1 MKTKTY
7 QDFDLSI
14 EKAGERYR
22 ARVLSSPDGPAPP
35 TEFDLPFSDMQL
47 ENFILRFGQTRRTM
61 RNIGVAGET
70 VNRSLRDFGG
80 RLYSAIFSG
89 SVADRLH
96 GSLGIVGQQEN
107 AGLRIRLRL
116 SDAPELID
124 VPWEYLF
131 DASAGRFLTLSV
143 DTPVVRYLDMP
154 GQVKPL
160 AVQPPLRILVML
172 SSPAGYA
179 ELNVEQEW
187 QKLKDAVA
195 DLERRGLVILE
206 RMEKP
211 TLAELQ
217 RRLRK
222 QDIHIFHFIGHGGF
236 DEAAQD
242 GVLILETEDGKARP
256 TSGKNLGTILHDE
269 KSVQLAVLN
278 ACEGGRTSRH
288 DPFAGVGQSLVQS
301 GIPAVVAM
309 QFEIS
314 DQAAITLAHEFY
326 AALADNYPVDAALA
340 EARKAIFAQDNIIE
354 WGTPVLYMRAQD
366 GQIFDVTAP
375 AVQPTSPSAQVVDKS
390 APSPTLSS
398 PVVPTGRPSEA
409 SEVIGPGF
417 EREMKGS
424 DGASPAIQGL
434 GPQTTQSKSGTLI
447 GLHIATWS
455 AVVAIIAFF
464 LPVSGPYSGLNL
476 LTSGNSSLLLLLLS
490 YVGILSIRVL
500 RHYGKN
506 VQTTVPII
514 AIGAMGVILNFGPG
528 IAPRGGIGSGI
539 FLLSSLA
546 ILVGGL
552 ADLMLVENRRMARSS
567 YLQIGHLLAI
577 SGGMVALIGVFVIGR
592 AVFAISPSWI
602 YPSMVLA
609 PFLII
614 QILALLALRR
624 GRPTIWD
631 GFADMILALFLAG
644 TGYMMASEGSA
655 GTSAGIVALLSGVIV
670 LTGGIVNLADG
681 LKARRNP

>member
-14 EKAGERYR
+14 ERSGDRYR
-22 ARVLSSPDGPAPP
+22 ARVLNSPDGPGNC
-35 TEFDLPFSDMQL
+35 EFDMPFSTLEL
-47 ENFILRFGQTRRTM
+47 ENFVLKFGQTRRTM
-61 RNIGVAGET
+61 RNIGVAGEA

-80 RLYSAIFSG
+80 GLYGAIFSG
-89 SVADRLH
+89 EVADRLH

-131 DASAGRFLTLSV
+131 DASAGRFLSLSV

-160 AVQPPLRILVML
+160 AVKPPLRILVML

-195 DLERRGLVILE
+195 DLERSGLVVLE
-206 RMEKP
+206 RMDKP

-236 DEAAQD
+236 DEAVQD

-278 ACEGGRTSRH
+278 ACEGGRTSRQ
-288 DPFAGVGQSLVQS
+288 DPFAGVGQSLVQQ

-326 AALADNYPVDAALA
+326 AALVDNYPVDAALA

-354 WGTPVLYMRAQD
+354 WGTPVLYMRTQD
-366 GQIFDVTAP
+366 GKVFDVGVAANAP
-375 AVQPTSPSAQVVDKS
+375 DFHHPQAIVQASTVAVPDAPVPSQNGQLVLQRK
-390 APSPTLSS
+390 
-398 PVVPTGRPSEA
+398 
-409 SEVIGPGF
+409 
-417 EREMKGS
+417 
-424 DGASPAIQGL
+424 
-434 GPQTTQSKSGTLI
+434 
-447 GLHIATWS
+447 
-455 AVVAIIAFF
+455 
-464 LPVSGPYSGLNL
+464 
-476 LTSGNSSLLLLLLS
+476 
-490 YVGILSIRVL
+490 VG
-500 RHYGKN
+500 
-506 VQTTVPII
+506 
-514 AIGAMGVILNFGPG
+514 
-528 IAPRGGIGSGI
+528 
-539 FLLSSLA
+539 
-546 ILVGGL
+546 
-552 ADLMLVENRRMARSS
+552 
-567 YLQIGHLLAI
+567 
-577 SGGMVALIGVFVIGR
+577 
-592 AVFAISPSWI
+592 
-602 YPSMVLA
+602 
-609 PFLII
+609 
-614 QILALLALRR
+614 
-624 GRPTIWD
+624 
-631 GFADMILALFLAG
+631 
-644 TGYMMASEGSA
+644 
-655 GTSAGIVALLSGVIV
+655 
-670 LTGGIVNLADG
+670 
-681 LKARRNP
+681 

>member
-340 EARKAIFAQDNIIE
+340 EARKAIFAQDNIVE
-354 WGTPVLYMRAQD
+354 WGTPVLYMRTQD
-366 GQIFDVTAP
+366 GKVFDVGVAANAP
-375 AVQPTSPSAQVVDKS
+375 DFHHPHAIVQASTVAVPDAPVPSQNEQVVH
-390 APSPTLSS
+390 
-398 PVVPTGRPSEA
+398 R
-409 SEVIGPGF
+409 
-417 EREMKGS
+417 
-424 DGASPAIQGL
+424 
-434 GPQTTQSKSGTLI
+434 
-447 GLHIATWS
+447 
-455 AVVAIIAFF
+455 
-464 LPVSGPYSGLNL
+464 
-476 LTSGNSSLLLLLLS
+476 
-490 YVGILSIRVL
+490 
-500 RHYGKN
+500 KN
-506 VQTTVPII
+506 HE
-514 AIGAMGVILNFGPG
+514 
-528 IAPRGGIGSGI
+528 
-539 FLLSSLA
+539 
-546 ILVGGL
+546 
-552 ADLMLVENRRMARSS
+552 ENRRWFSDLLRHFRTGRTPLNYGIASLAALFIFVAFFMPLVTLHPNWTSPVEFNGKELATQSWGFIKIKSGQDYNFFKMETLFLVPALCILIWLTTILARLRARLSVVDGFGLIAVGS
-567 YLQIGHLLAI
+567 LIWMQLLAVTTELQDI
-577 SGGMVALIGVFVIGR
+577 RYESDFDAKTATTSAYDVMMVGATVIIMCGMLVFVQ
-592 AVFAISPSWI
+592 
-602 YPSMVLA
+602 
-609 PFLII
+609 LIREK
-614 QILALLALRR
+614 RR
-624 GRPTIWD
+624 
-631 GFADMILALFLAG
+631 
-644 TGYMMASEGSA
+644 
-655 GTSAGIVALLSGVIV
+655 LS
-670 LTGGIVNLADG
+670 
-681 LKARRNP
+681 ARR